1 MPLSEDERAAI
12 ERVRTAAG
20 GTDHPYCKHEYNVHR
35 WITAYGGDE
44 EEAAKANGGTHEVR
58 DNSPSVA
65 HRLLVSPSYHPAHRL
80 ISAVAQT
87 DQSKR
92 RFGNDGRSLS
102 MVDDRFRSDDG

>member
-44 EEAAKANGGTHEVR
+44 EEAAKVLKRHLNIR
-58 DNSPSVA
+58 DIMSLTDLPNSNSEEIDEEAEKYAP
-65 HRLLVSPSYHPAHRL
+65 LTIL
-80 ISAVAQT
+80 
-87 DQSKR
+87 
-92 RFGNDGRSLS
+92 GRNR
-102 MVDDRFRSDDG
+102 VDDNKVRVKEDRPNCG